1 MAEGAD
7 HEPSAR
13 RATTTPDPNRAV
25 PRKPALKTVRIARP
39 CLAIDLE
46 NVSLHHKRV
55 RESPVH
61 TYFRISQYLRRYN
74 LIWSKSLPRVYK

>member
-1 MAEGAD
+1 MADGAD

-39 CLAIDLE
+39 CSPIDLE
-46 NVSLHHKRV
+46 NVSLHHEKV
-55 RESPVH
+55 RESPGR
-61 TYFRISQYLRRYN
+61 TYFRIGQYLRRYN
-74 LIWSKSLPRVYK
+74 LIRSKSLPRVYK